1 MVAFDHRP
9 PTISLISITQLTN
22 PFVRKMKSLHLP
34 RHNSLFLTW
43 WVVGK
48 QAAAAK
54 AIKDECEEALG
65 EAMPALQVGVGVW
78 AGSPCWAVSLHFVLL
93 RT

>member
-1 MVAFDHRP
+1 
-9 PTISLISITQLTN
+9 
-22 PFVRKMKSLHLP
+22 MKSLHLP